1 MSVLVGLHGEA
12 GSGKDT
18 VAKLIID
25 WCNDTYPTSISNQ
38 YSFAKPVYELASV
51 ILGVTPEFL
60 GERRGKEV
68 DRWFTIT
75 QSQLEQARDVWVKY
89 GIDKFED
96 FSYVWP
102 IFEEKYLDPQQL
114 ILDTKEDAL
123 YCLHISPR
131 KMLQLV
137 GTELGR
143 QLVHERIW
151 LIILEQSIAK
161 DDPDVAVITD
171 VRFPNEGE
179 LIRET
184 NTLCMDSLLINVVPA
199 KQKFTIKTDHPSESG
214 IPAKY
219 ITHELVNEFNGINN
233 LKLEVYNFCD
243 YELEP
248 LVG

>member
-12 GSGKDT
+12 GAGKDT
-18 VAKLIID
+18 VAKLMIN
-25 WCNDTYPTSISNQ
+25 WCNDTFPTCLARR

-60 GERRGKEV
+60 GERRGKEISQ
-68 DRWFTIT
+68 WFTVT
-75 QSQLEQARDVWVKY
+75 QSQLERARDVWFKY

-96 FSYVWP
+96 FSYIWP
-102 IFEEKYLDPQQL
+102 IFEGKYLDPQQL
-114 ILDTKEDAL
+114 VGQEEDAL
-123 YCLHISPR
+123 YSVFISPR

-161 DDPDVAVITD
+161 DDPDVAVVTD

-179 LIRET
+179 LIRDT
-184 NTLCMDSLLINVVPA
+184 NRLDMDSLLINVVPA
-199 KQKFTIKTDHPSESG
+199 EREYTIKTNHPSENG
-214 IPAKY
+214 IPVKY
-219 ITHELVNEFNGINN
+219 LTHELVNSFDGMNN

-243 YELEP
+243 LELEP

>member
-12 GSGKDT
+12 GAGKDT
-18 VAKLIID
+18 VAKLMLE
-25 WCNDTYPTSISNQ
+25 WCDDTFPTCQSRA

-60 GERRGKEV
+60 GERRGKEIPQ
-68 DRWFTIT
+68 WFTVT
-75 QSQLEQARDVWVKY
+75 QAQLERARDVWFKY

-102 IFEEKYLDPQQL
+102 IFEGKYLDPQQL
-114 ILDTKEDAL
+114 VAAAEDAL
-123 YCLHISPR
+123 YSVFISPR

-161 DDPDVAVITD
+161 DDPDVAVVTD

-184 NTLCMDSLLINVVPA
+184 NHLDMDSLLLNVVPA
-199 KQKFTIKTDHPSESG
+199 EAEYTIKTDHPSEKG

-219 ITHELVNEFNGINN
+219 ITHELVNRFDGINN

-243 YELEP
+243 LELEP

>member
-12 GSGKDT
+12 GAGKDT
-18 VAKLIID
+18 VAKLMLE
-25 WCNDTYPTSISNQ
+25 WCNDTFPTYLARQ

-68 DRWFTIT
+68 SQWFNVT
-75 QSQLEQARDVWVKY
+75 QSQLERARDVWFKY
-89 GIDKFED
+89 GIDKYED

-102 IFEEKYLDPQQL
+102 IFEGKYLDPQQL
-114 ILDTKEDAL
+114 ISQEEAL
-123 YCLHISPR
+123 YSVFISPR

-161 DDPDVAVITD
+161 DDPDVAVVTD

-184 NTLCMDSLLINVVPA
+184 NRLDMDSLLVNVVPA
-199 KQKFTIKTDHPSESG
+199 EREYTIKTNHPSENG
-214 IPAKY
+214 IPVKY
-219 ITHELVNEFNGINN
+219 ITHEFVNTFEGMHN
-233 LKLEVYNFCD
+233 LKLEVNNFCD
-243 YELEP
+243 LELEP